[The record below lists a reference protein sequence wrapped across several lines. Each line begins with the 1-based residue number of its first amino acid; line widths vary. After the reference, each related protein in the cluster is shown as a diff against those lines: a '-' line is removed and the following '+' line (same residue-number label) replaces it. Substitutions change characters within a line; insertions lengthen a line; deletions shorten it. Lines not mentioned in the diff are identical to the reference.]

1 MAGTFNKYLSKTLK
15 MLNRASGKSANEWAT
30 KARVLD
36 EAEKSGL
43 NATRAKRMAKVEA
56 GRTFQTRAKL
66 AVGGAAAVG
75 GGFLG
80 VHKYM
85 QHQDN
90 KILAQIDKLYATPY
104 NGDS

>member
-1 MAGTFNKYLSKTLK
+1 MAGAFNKYLSKTLR
-15 MLNRASGKSANEWAT
+15 MLNTASGKSAKEWAT

-36 EAEKSGL
+36 EAERTGL
-43 NATRAKRMAKVEA
+43 SSTRARRKAKVEA
-56 GRTFQTRAKL
+56 GRTFQTRVKL
-66 AVGGAAAVG
+66 GVGGAAVVG

-80 VHKYM
+80 LHKYM

-90 KILAQIDKLYATPY
+90 KILARIDKLYGTPY